1 MWLITSILF
10 LLSLQGVCVIGSDD
24 FEWPEGPSENYSSLV
39 HEPRN
44 FAGPTLSMAPNKV
57 VERAL
62 ARIGAGIDAKDAT
75 RIGAVFQNSFF
86 LRGCKGRYTKD
97 NVIGMLVVT
106 PTEKKRTY
114 VFTKFTDEKTFIR
127 ASVQTHAFGGR
138 NILME
143 LVYHKADEQFASATI
158 LDCDNKKSFVQPAP
172 SNDRSNLVVENYL
185 VKMKKAILEKSE
197 VELNHLLEVDF
208 QFYGCKGVYDRD
220 QVVSI
225 LMNFP
230 SDIPMKIDIINSKWR
245 NWNVDI
251 DYTVVIGGFGSENI
265 TADFHLYRA
274 EIGSWWRLSSGRNPS
289 CPSEKLIG
297 KNIKKR
303 SVATEDESLKVVDSY
318 LNLMKSVVYGGK
330 VELIADLFMNSF
342 TFYGCKENYHL
353 ADAVKMLQNIPSNV
367 RIRVTSSSFVG
378 AAHIV
383 CNVELSGIESTP
395 IVSEFHLFQG
405 SVVGHGN
412 HWRLSSGRIKNC
424 EHVKKQ
430 IVRTVEQKRTS
441 GSIRGQD
448 PGILMNSF
456 LESVRQIIAN
466 QDSSAYEK
474 IIRNFFMFQGCDSY
488 YNKEDAI
495 KIFPHISPD
504 TSLTLKSANWNPY
517 SQIENTVIISGAHH
531 TDIEVQ
537 FIYCPYR
544 KQLMAGGVVS
554 CGGRTRLA
562 AP

>member
-1 MWLITSILF
+1 
-10 LLSLQGVCVIGSDD
+10 
-24 FEWPEGPSENYSSLV
+24 
-39 HEPRN
+39 
-44 FAGPTLSMAPNKV
+44 MAPNKV

-62 ARIGAGIDAKDAT
+62 ARIGAGIDAKDAA

-97 NVIGMLVVT
+97 NVIGMLIVT

-114 VFTKFTDEKTFIR
+114 VFTKFTEDNRNIY
-127 ASVQTHAFGGR
+127 ASVQTHAYGGR

-143 LVYHKADEQFASATI
+143 LVYHKVDEQFASATI
-158 LDCDNKKSFVQPAP
+158 LDCDQKKSFVQPP
-172 SNDRSNLVVENYL
+172 PTNDRSNLVVENYL
-185 VKMKKAILEKSE
+185 VKMKKAIQEKSE
-197 VELNHLLEVDF
+197 VELNHLFEVDF

-230 SDIPMKIDIINSKWR
+230 SDVQMDIDIIYSKWR

-251 DYTVVIGGFGSENI
+251 DYTVVIGGFGPENI

-318 LNLMKSVVYGGK
+318 LSLMKSVVYGGK

-353 ADAVKMLQNIPSNV
+353 ADAVRMLQNIPSNV
-367 RIRVTSSSFVG
+367 RIRVNSSSFVG

-395 IVSEFHLFQG
+395 IVTEFHLFQDS
-405 SVVGHGN
+405 SVGRGT
-412 HWRLSSGRIKNC
+412 HWRLSSGKVKNC
-424 EHVKKQ
+424 AHEKKA
-430 IVRTVEQKRTS
+430 VNVERSK

-448 PGILMNSF
+448 PGILMNNF
-456 LESVRQIIAN
+456 LGTVRQIIAN
-466 QDSSAYEK
+466 QDSSAFEK

-495 KIFPHISPD
+495 KIFPHIPSD

-517 SQIENTVIISGAHH
+517 SQIENTVIISGANHS
-531 TDIEVQ
+531 DIGVQ

-544 KQLMAGGVVS
+544 KQLMAGSVVS
-554 CGGRTRLA
+554 CGGRTRRVA
-562 AP
+562 A